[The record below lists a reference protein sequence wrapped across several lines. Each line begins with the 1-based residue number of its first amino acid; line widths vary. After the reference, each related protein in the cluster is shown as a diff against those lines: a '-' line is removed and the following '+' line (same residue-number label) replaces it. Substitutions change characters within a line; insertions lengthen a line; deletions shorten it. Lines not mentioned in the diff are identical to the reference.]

1 MQPPPFRAS
10 AIAASL
16 VRRGDATCDCVPATD
31 AETRTTR
38 ERRLRLADL
47 DHHLHCS
54 VIGTCL
60 GTAELRRLVLRHAD
74 VDRERATDLEIHHAA
89 VELAIR
95 GGSGARALEKLLDE
109 RHELALRRLRDM
121 ADETRLET
129 AWDAALQAGEV
140 PGAYWALLTHPRTT
154 ERLRQRAFGDVHML
168 SHLVGAANR
177 ADIRRLVALE
187 RENTDLKDRLDRLQ
201 ERSQALHA
209 EREAALAAAAR
220 DIAGLRA
227 QIAARDAHA
236 DDDLVVLR
244 AALRRRDQDVE
255 RHTARRELA
264 EREGVA
270 AADDVQRLQAE
281 LARARAVLVELH
293 AEIGALEA
301 ELRPAEGREATGAAA
316 TGAAAW
322 AGRRVLYVGGRPSSN
337 DAIRTLCERAGIELD
352 LHDGGIEDR
361 KGLLR
366 GAVPGADVVL
376 FPVDCI
382 DHDSMSRLKR
392 LCARHGVPF
401 RPLRT
406 AGIASVLA
414 ALADCPG
421 GDARAADARWAVGCP
436 RHA

>member
-10 AIAASL
+10 TIAASL
-16 VRRGDATCDCVPATD
+16 GGNRHMACDCTTATE
-31 AETRTTR
+31 AETRAAR

-60 GTAELRRLVLRHAD
+60 GTAELRRLVPRHAD
-74 VDRERATDLEIHHAA
+74 VDRMRATDLEIHHAA

-95 GGSGARALEKLLDE
+95 GGSGSHALDKVLDE
-109 RHELALRRLRDM
+109 HHALAVRRLRDT
-121 ADETRLET
+121 ADETALET

-140 PGAYWALLTHPRTT
+140 PGTYWAVLTHPRTT

-177 ADIRRLVALE
+177 ADIRRLVAVE
-187 RENTDLKDRLDRLQ
+187 RENADLKDRLERVQ
-201 ERSQALHA
+201 ERMQALHA
-209 EREAALAAAAR
+209 ERDAAQAAAAR
-220 DIAGLRA
+220 DLAAMRA
-227 QIAARDAHA
+227 KVAQHDVHA
-236 DDDLVVLR
+236 DDDVAALR
-244 AALRRRDQDVE
+244 AALERRAQDVE
-255 RHTARRELA
+255 HHAARRDLA
-264 EREGVA
+264 ERASA
-270 AADDVQRLQAE
+270 AAAEDVRHLESE
-281 LARARAVLVELH
+281 LARARAALGELH
-293 AEIGALEA
+293 REVGALEA
-301 ELRPAEGREATGAAA
+301 ELRPPAAPDGPRA
-316 TGAAAW
+316 GMSAW

-337 DAIRTLCERAGIELD
+337 QAIRGLCERAGIVLD

-361 KGLLR
+361 KGLLPT
-366 GAVPGADVVL
+366 AVPGADVVL

-382 DHDSMSRLKR
+382 DHDSMRSLKR

-406 AGIASVLA
+406 AGIAPVIA
-414 ALADCPG
+414 ALAEHHDSGASTPEPP
-421 GDARAADARWAVGCP
+421 WAIGCP

>member
-1 MQPPPFRAS
+1 MQPPPFRTS
-10 AIAASL
+10 AIVASL
-16 VRRGDATCDCVPATD
+16 ARECDAACDCAPSADV
-31 AETRTTR
+31 ETRTTR

-54 VIGTCL
+54 VIGTCV
-60 GTAELRRLVLRHAD
+60 GTAELRRLVPRHAD
-74 VDRERATDLEIHHAA
+74 VDRDRATDLEIHHAA

-109 RHELALRRLRDM
+109 RHALTLRRLRDLV
-121 ADETRLET
+121 DEAGLES

-154 ERLRQRAFGDVHML
+154 EPLRQRAFGDVHML

-187 RENTDLKDRLDRLQ
+187 RENADLKERLERVQ

-227 QIAARDAHA
+227 KVAARDAQ
-236 DDDLVVLR
+236 DDHDIGALR
-244 AALRRRDQDVE
+244 AALQRRDLDVE
-255 RHTARRELA
+255 RQTARRELA
-264 EREGVA
+264 ERASA
-270 AADDVQRLQAE
+270 ATTDDARRLQAE
-281 LARARAVLVELH
+281 LARARATLAELH
-293 AEIGALEA
+293 GEIGALEA
-301 ELRPAEGREATGAAA
+301 ELRPVDARDAAGAGATGSS
-316 TGAAAW
+316 AW
-322 AGRRVLYVGGRPSSN
+322 SGRRVLYVGGRPSSN
-337 DAIRTLCERAGIELD
+337 DAIRALCERAGIELE

-361 KGLLR
+361 KGLLH

-382 DHDSMSRLKR
+382 DHDSMSNLKR

-414 ALADCPG
+414 ALAERPG
-421 GDARAADARWAVGCP
+421 GSPEATDNRCGVGCR